1 MIRIPPYRGVYLT
14 VLIILYT
21 VAQTQL
27 SCSTDNLTSGAV
39 SPIAASIV
47 AASVGVAG
55 AGMLA
60 SFAPTTIIGM
70 SLVTGGYLY
79 MGQRK

>member
-1 MIRIPPYRGVYLT
+1 MICIPPCRGVYLI
-14 VLIILYT
+14 VLIVLYT

-27 SCSTDNLTSGAV
+27 SHSTDNLTSGAV
-39 SPIAASIV
+39 SPIAASVV
-47 AASVGVAG
+47 AISVGVVG

-70 SLVTGGYLY
+70 SLVTGGYVY